1 MFRRALSDVHLCFF
15 YKQCTIYLLAKNS
28 LQLLR
33 NISFIFQRM
42 KWNMRAGSFH
52 RISHFKYFIFEN
64 IFNDIVSKPQ
74 FALNRC
80 SGTHSFCWQ
89 EAVHPWTKNG
99 HEYEIVQSVWV
110 IEMQVTLLHL
120 SFVLFF
126 QSQKKEDF
134 FKICFFSMG
143 L

>member
-33 NISFIFQRM
+33 NISFIFLRM

-64 IFNDIVSKPQ
+64 IFNDIVSKPRSICTEQ
-74 FALNRC
+74 VLWNTFVLLTRSSAPIEVN
-80 SGTHSFCWQ
+80 
-89 EAVHPWTKNG
+89 AWTKNG

-134 FKICFFSMG
+134 F
-143 L
+143 

>member
-1 MFRRALSDVHLCFF
+1 MKHARRFF
-15 YKQCTIYLLAKNS
+15 S
-28 LQLLR
+28 S
-33 NISFIFQRM
+33 NISFQVFYFWEHFQWHRL
-42 KWNMRAGSFH
+42 KASICTEQVLWNTFVLLTRSSAP
-52 RISHFKYFIFEN
+52 IEVN
-64 IFNDIVSKPQ
+64 
-74 FALNRC
+74 
-80 SGTHSFCWQ
+80 T
-89 EAVHPWTKNG
+89 WTKNG

-126 QSQKKEDF
+126 QSQKKEDL